1 MTSDPTEPNDQ
12 GVPVV
17 VLREGSVLC
26 KLSHPNVVKM
36 LDIYVHDGQYN
47 FVFELCNCNLREHL
61 AEMDQQGRRW
71 MPQDKLKS
79 CFLQI
84 LAGLEYCHERRIIHR
99 DLKPDNILLD
109 SERAVAK
116 IADFGMARVMQ
127 CKGGGR
133 YTDRLVTHWY
143 RPPEIILG
151 DTQYDSAVDMWSL
164 GCIFVEMMILCPA
177 FACNT
182 EIECLMTIFQ
192 RLGTPGES
200 EWPGVT
206 RLPHFLV
213 EFPKWEQPPFLFEAF
228 GMAKGTPEDPNP
240 YYYNEQALDL
250 TAR

>member
-1 MTSDPTEPNDQ
+1 M
-12 GVPVV
+12 V

-79 CFLQI
+79 CLLQI

-182 EIECLMTIFQ
+182 EIECLMNFSAI
-192 RLGTPGES
+192 RHSAKASGLAS
-200 EWPGVT
+200 

-213 EFPKWEQPPFLFEAF
+213 NSPSGSSRPFVRGLRV
-228 GMAKGTPEDPNP
+228 AKGTPEDRTRITTTSK
-240 YYYNEQALDL
+240 LS
-250 TAR
+250 T

>member
-1 MTSDPTEPNDQ
+1 MDATGQ
-12 GVPVV
+12 AQ
-17 VLREGSVLC
+17 VL
-26 KLSHPNVVKM
+26 
-36 LDIYVHDGQYN
+36 
-47 FVFELCNCNLREHL
+47 FV
-61 AEMDQQGRRW
+61 AD
-71 MPQDKLKS
+71 S
-79 CFLQI
+79 T
-84 LAGLEYCHERRIIHR
+84 GLEYCHERRIIHR

-192 RLGTPGES
+192 RFGTPGES

-250 TAR
+250 TARLLSLDPRNRIGASECLSRHPYLDDFHHDNGHTAAQGGGDSGPGDGAAAGSSG